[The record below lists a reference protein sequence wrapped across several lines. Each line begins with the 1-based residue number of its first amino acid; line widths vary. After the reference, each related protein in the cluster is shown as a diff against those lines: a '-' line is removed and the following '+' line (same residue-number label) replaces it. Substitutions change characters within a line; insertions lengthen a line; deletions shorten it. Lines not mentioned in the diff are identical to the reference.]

1 MTWFDALL
9 ITLLAVVTAL
19 GARRGLAGL
28 AWGVGA
34 LVVAFV
40 TNLLGLGAV
49 LSALLAI
56 VLGGMS
62 GFAIS
67 RLILDPLER
76 PWHVV
81 VGGLGGLLLGGVLMS
96 SLALAFPMAVR
107 ATPTGKQSL
116 YPSPDLAP
124 GLYNAVSNS
133 AIQNGLRSAWT
144 SSVATRTLLV
154 PDRAK

>member
-40 TNLLGLGAV
+40 ANLLGLGAV
-49 LSALLAI
+49 LAGVLAL
-56 VLGGMS
+56 VLGAVS
-62 GFAIS
+62 GLAIS
-67 RLILDPLER
+67 RLIPDPLER
-76 PWHVV
+76 PWHMV

-96 SLALAFPMAVR
+96 ALALAFPMAVR
-107 ATPTGKQSL
+107 ATPSGKQAL

-124 GLYNAVSNS
+124 GLYQAVSNS
-133 AIQNGLRSAWT
+133 ALQNSLRGIWT
-144 SSVATRTLLV
+144 SSVASRTLFV
-154 PDRAK
+154 PDRAR

>member
-9 ITLLAVVTAL
+9 VTLLAVVTAL

-40 TNLLGLGAV
+40 ANFLGLGA
-49 LSALLAI
+49 LPAAGIAL
-56 VLGGMS
+56 VLGAVS

-67 RLILDPLER
+67 RMIPDPLER
-76 PWHVV
+76 PWHMV

-96 SLALAFPMAVR
+96 ALALSFPMALR
-107 ATPTGKQSL
+107 TTPKGQQAL

-133 AIQNGLRSAWT
+133 AIQNGLRGVWQ
-144 SSVATRTLLV
+144 SSVAARTLLV
-154 PDRAK
+154 PDRTK

>member
-9 ITLLAVVTAL
+9 ITLLALVTAL

-40 TNLLGLGAV
+40 TNVLGLGGVPSAV
-49 LSALLAI
+49 LALL
-56 VLGGMS
+56 LGAVS
-62 GFAIS
+62 GLAIS
-67 RLILDPLER
+67 RLIPDPLER
-76 PWHVV
+76 PSHMLA
-81 VGGLGGLLLGGVLMS
+81 GGVGGLLLGTVMIA

-107 ATPTGKQSL
+107 ATPSGKQSL

-124 GLYNAVSNS
+124 GLYSAVANS
-133 AIQNGLRSAWT
+133 AIQTGLRSIWT
-144 SSVATRTLLV
+144 SSVAARTLLL
-154 PDRAK
+154 PDRAR

>member
-40 TNLLGLGAV
+40 ANLLGLGAL
-49 LSALLAI
+49 LSALLAV
-56 VLGGMS
+56 VLGAGS

-67 RLILDPLER
+67 RLIPDPLER

-81 VGGLGGLLLGGVLMS
+81 VGGLGGFLLGGVLMA

-107 ATPTGKQSL
+107 ATPSGKQSL

-124 GLYNAVSNS
+124 GLYTAVSNS
-133 AIQNGLRSAWT
+133 AIQNELRKVWT
-144 SSVATRTLLV
+144 ASVATRTLLV

>member
-9 ITLLAVVTAL
+9 VTLLAVVTAL

-40 TNLLGLGAV
+40 ANFLGLGAV
-49 LSALLAI
+49 PAALLALL
-56 VLGGMS
+56 LGAVS

-67 RLILDPLER
+67 RLIPDPLER
-76 PWHVV
+76 PWHMV

-96 SLALAFPMAVR
+96 SLALAFPMALR
-107 ATPTGKQSL
+107 ATPAGKQAL

-124 GLYNAVSNS
+124 GLYHAVASS
-133 AIQNGLRSAWT
+133 AVQSGLRNVWT
-144 SSVATRTLLV
+144 SNVAARTLLV

>member
-40 TNLLGLGAV
+40 TNLLGLGA
-49 LSALLAI
+49 LLAGLLALI
-56 VLGGMS
+56 LGAVS

-67 RLILDPLER
+67 RLIPDPLER
-76 PWHVV
+76 PWHMM

-96 SLALAFPMAVR
+96 TLALGFPMALR
-107 ATPTGKQSL
+107 ATPSGKQSL

-124 GLYNAVSNS
+124 GLYQAVSES
-133 AIQNGLRSAWT
+133 AIQNGLRGVWT
-144 SSVATRTLLV
+144 SSVAARTLLI
-154 PDRAK
+154 PDRAR